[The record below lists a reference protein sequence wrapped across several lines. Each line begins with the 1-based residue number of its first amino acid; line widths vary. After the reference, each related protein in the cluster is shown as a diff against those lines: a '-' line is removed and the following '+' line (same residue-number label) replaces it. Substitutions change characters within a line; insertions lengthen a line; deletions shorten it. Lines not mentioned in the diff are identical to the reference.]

1 MRADVKL
8 QPGSGSLQKSGSSLT
23 AAISAALPDSGKVS
37 SITVDCKIYFCQ
49 DESVC
54 LFEEVAFRIPVSEQ
68 LAAEQTQDI
77 TLRHS
82 LSRKA
87 PTVDFP

>member
-8 QPGSGSLQKSGSSLT
+8 QPSSGSLQQLGSSLT
-23 AAISAALPDSGKVS
+23 AAISAALPENGSVGRVA
-37 SITVDCKIYFCQ
+37 VDCKIYFCQ
-49 DESVC
+49 DENLC
-54 LFEEVAFRIPVSEQ
+54 LFEEVVFRIPVSQQ

-82 LSRKA
+82 LSPKA
-87 PTVDFP
+87 STVDFP

>member
-8 QPGSGSLQKSGSSLT
+8 QPSSGSLQESGHSLT
-23 AAISAALPDSGKVS
+23 AAISAALPEIGTVT

-54 LFEEVAFRIPVSEQ
+54 LFQEVVFRVPVSEQ

-82 LSRKA
+82 LSPRA
-87 PTVDFP
+87 LTVDFP

>member
-1 MRADVKL
+1 MRADVKV
-8 QPGSGSLQKSGSSLT
+8 QPSSGSLQESGYSLT
-23 AAISAALPDSGKVS
+23 AAITAALPESGKVT

-54 LFEEVAFRIPVSEQ
+54 LFQEVVFRVPVSEQ
-68 LAAEQTQDI
+68 LGAEQTQDI

-82 LSRKA
+82 LSPKA
-87 PTVDFP
+87 LTVDFP